1 MLVANLSVI
10 IFVSFESRKTIDILI
25 FLNIFSWIIVIN
37 NSYLCPIT
45 E

>member
-25 FLNIFSWIIVIN
+25 FLIFSHG
-37 NSYLCPIT
+37 
-45 E
+45 